1 MDNKGVS
8 AVIGIILMVAMT
20 VAIAAT
26 VYVYVVSDGFDD
38 IEQTSGNITE
48 KFREGNQHVLTYH
61 FVIDD
66 SFDICVDEKIFYSYD
81 VGDFYEV

>member
-8 AVIGIILMVAMT
+8 AVIGIGVILMVAMT

-38 IEQTSGNITE
+38 IGQTSGNITE

-66 SFDICVDEKIFYSYD
+66 SYD